1 MTKATMQTQINCYF
15 NHAWDSETHP
25 DLADKKA
32 AITLAKSLAPNVKN
46 FEYSGS
52 QADGFEFYFTEIVT
66 VTVDFNEGDCLADFD
81 EVQNAQPLILGGE
94 MTTARRVR

>member
-1 MTKATMQTQINCYF
+1 MLTQINCYF

-32 AITLAKSLAPNVKN
+32 AISLAKSLSPNVKS

-66 VTVDFNEGDCLADFD
+66 VTVDFEDGDCLADFD
-81 EVQNAQPLILGGE
+81 EVQNAQPLISGGE